1 MTAVGDSDPILATK
15 CLDFCQALSSQGVAF
30 NFSLS
35 IGSTFSFSLDTRV
48 KASVSPGTKKRSSPS
63 TLRRNARRKE
73 EFLKKKQNPAVAN
86 LSEETVGESLSPKCN
101 HCDYK
106 AASEKG
112 LRQHI
117 RMKHRVTQPDS
128 RLPPSFPSTPESLRE
143 SQALRN
149 SLITMSPI
157 AATNRDDTKNENLFK
172 CWAPVDGCEETFK
185 CEEDLKHHIDYDH
198 SSTICHNC
206 KEEFWE
212 HEEYKACP
220 ACSYAWR

>member
-1 MTAVGDSDPILATK
+1 MTAVGESDPILATK
-15 CLDFCQALSSQGVAF
+15 CLDFCQALTSQGVAF
-30 NFSLS
+30 NFSLA

-48 KASVSPGTKKRSSPS
+48 EASVSPVTKKRSSPS
-63 TLRRNARRKE
+63 TLRGNARRKE

-86 LSEETVGESLSPKCN
+86 PSEETTGDSLSPKCN

-106 AASEKG
+106 PASEKG

-117 RMKHRVTQPDS
+117 RMKHRVTQLDS
-128 RLPPSFPSTPESLRE
+128 ACTPESLRE
-143 SQALRN
+143 PLALRE
-149 SLITMSPI
+149 SPMMSPI
-157 AATNRDDTKNENLFK
+157 TATTRDETNEKPFK
-172 CWAPVDGCEETFK
+172 CWAPVDDCGETFD

-212 HEEYKACP
+212 QDYEACP
-220 ACSYAWR
+220 ACSCVWP

>member
-1 MTAVGDSDPILATK
+1 MTAVGESDPSLATK

-35 IGSTFSFSLDTRV
+35 LGSTFSFSLDTRV

-73 EFLKKKQNPAVAN
+73 EFLKKKQHPAVSADAN
-86 LSEETVGESLSPKCN
+86 PSGETIGDSLSPKCN
-101 HCDYK
+101 HCDYI

-112 LRQHI
+112 LKQHI
-117 RMKHRVTQPDS
+117 RMKHRETQLDS
-128 RLPPSFPSTPESLRE
+128 RLPSTPESLRE
-143 SQALRN
+143 PPARRK
-149 SLITMSPI
+149 SLTMSPI
-157 AATNRDDTKNENLFK
+157 AATNRDEKDENPYK
-172 CWAPVDGCEETFK
+172 CWAPVDGCDEAFN

-212 HEEYKACP
+212 QDYEACP
-220 ACSYAWR
+220 ACSFVWP